1 MQVSRKQLAML
12 LKGQRVHI
20 PDLSPIFQDWPQAIN
35 CDVDSIRPDTD
46 KLLGSSVLSLMQM
59 DQSLPG

>member
-35 CDVDSIRPDTD
+35 CDVDSVRPDTD
-46 KLLGSSVLSLMQM
+46 KLLERYVVGDIALV
-59 DQSLPG
+59 PYFR